1 LKIRVTAV
9 TTARR
14 RSLDRYAT
22 RCREFVVVARR
33 IAVPGAQSAP
43 KDTGHQPRSLAGMSV
58 GQAPWLVLLLLLAAG
73 CGGKGNVVPTNTANP
88 DRFLFDRGT
97 KALSERK
104 WSNAREYFRQVV
116 DNYPNSP
123 HRPDAKLGVGD
134 TYLGEKTS
142 ESLVLSANEY
152 REFLTFYPTNP
163 RADYAQYKLAMTH
176 FEQMRAPERDQTET
190 QAALREFQIFFDR
203 YPMSP
208 LIGEV
213 RMKWREARD
222 RLSRAEFRVGFHY
235 YRIKW
240 YVGAIPRFRRVLEED
255 PGYSGRDEVYFYL
268 AESLARTDKKAE
280 AIPYFQRLLTEFD
293 ASEHLEDAKRRLEEL
308 KSQEVKSQ

>member
-1 LKIRVTAV
+1 
-9 TTARR
+9 
-14 RSLDRYAT
+14 
-22 RCREFVVVARR
+22 
-33 IAVPGAQSAP
+33 
-43 KDTGHQPRSLAGMSV
+43 MSV
-58 GQAPWLVLLLLLAAG
+58 GQGPWLVLVLLLLLAAG
-73 CGGKGNVVPTNTANP
+73 CGGKRNVVPTNTANP

-104 WSNAREYFRQVV
+104 WSDAREYFRQVV

-190 QAALREFQIFFDR
+190 QAALREFQTFFDR

-222 RLSRAEFRVGFHY
+222 RLSSAEFRVGFHY
-235 YRIKW
+235 FRIKW

-255 PGYSGRDEVYFYL
+255 PGYGGRDEVYFYL

-308 KSQEVKSQ
+308 KCQEVKSQ